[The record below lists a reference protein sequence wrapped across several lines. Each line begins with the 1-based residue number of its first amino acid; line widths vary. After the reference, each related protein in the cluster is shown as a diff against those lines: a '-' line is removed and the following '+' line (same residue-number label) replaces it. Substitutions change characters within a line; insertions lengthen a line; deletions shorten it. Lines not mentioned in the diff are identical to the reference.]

1 MFDSRAV
8 ARFDVFPLTFYDG
21 KCVIEILLNDIL
33 TVCIIFAEENVQM
46 LLTVGAAP
54 LRKGCS
60 KSEASDAYTS
70 I

>member
-1 MFDSRAV
+1 MFDGGAV

-46 LLTVGAAP
+46 FLTVGGSSFA
-54 LRKGCS
+54 
-60 KSEASDAYTS
+60 
-70 I
+70 